1 MSLVIALDYDNTYSD
16 DPELW
21 DQFIAIA
28 QKRNH
33 LVVGVTFRGT
43 DRPVEMPVEVI
54 YTGGVLK
61 ADYLRQ
67 IDFPEPSIWIDDWP
81 ELIGNTRKS

>member
-21 DQFIAIA
+21 DEFVSSA
-28 QKRNH
+28 QKRGH
-33 LVVGVTFRGT
+33 LVFGVTFRRA
-43 DRPVEMPVEVI
+43 DQPVKMPVEVI

-67 IDFPEPSIWIDDWP
+67 IDFPEPSIWIDDYP
-81 ELIGNTRKS
+81 ELIGKTRP